1 MRKFGARPGLAV
13 AVALG
18 MGLLA
23 APFGPLAAG
32 AAPAASSRTPH
43 GPTRLIDTNIVV
55 GFPQH
60 LPPSSVPIR
69 GVSAAGFG
77 GFGAPTITQQPTN
90 QTVAAGATATFTAAA
105 SGHPTPTVQW
115 YTNSGGNTFSAIS
128 GATSP
133 TYSFTASSS
142 QNGWEYEAVFRNFFG
157 SATTQPATL
166 TVTTSTPTAPTI
178 TQQPTNQTVAA
189 GATATFTAAASGNP
203 TPTVQWYT
211 NSGGNTFSAISGA
224 TSPTYSFTASSSQ
237 NGWEYEAVFSNSAGS
252 ATTNTVT
259 LTVTS
264 APTQTVQSSNWSGY
278 ADTNATF
285 TAVKASWSVPTVT
298 CPSGSNSYSAE
309 WVGIDG
315 YSSSTAEQDGISA
328 NCVNGSPSYYA
339 WYEMYG
345 DTAVNN
351 GYEVELSPSS
361 NPVEPGDSISAS
373 VSVTNNS
380 WTLSITDSSSHGWTY
395 SATFSFSAAQS
406 SAEWIVERPEICRFI
421 FCSLASLTDFGTVTF
436 SSASTTTTTASGTI
450 SSNPDALIE
459 MVNGQTVLAQPG
471 PLDAAGDSFTDTWKA
486 SS

>member
-1 MRKFGARPGLAV
+1 MMRKFGARPGLAV

-43 GPTRLIDTNIVV
+43 VPTRLIDTNIVV

-77 GFGAPTITQQPTN
+77 GFG
-90 QTVAAGATATFTAAA
+90 
-105 SGHPTPTVQW
+105 
-115 YTNSGGNTFSAIS
+115 
-128 GATSP
+128 
-133 TYSFTASSS
+133 
-142 QNGWEYEAVFRNFFG
+142 
-157 SATTQPATL
+157 
-166 TVTTSTPTAPTI
+166 APTI

>member
-1 MRKFGARPGLAV
+1 MMRKFGARPGLAV

-309 WVGIDG
+309 WVGND
-315 YSSSTAEQDGISA
+315 
-328 NCVNGSPSYYA
+328 
-339 WYEMYG
+339 
-345 DTAVNN
+345 